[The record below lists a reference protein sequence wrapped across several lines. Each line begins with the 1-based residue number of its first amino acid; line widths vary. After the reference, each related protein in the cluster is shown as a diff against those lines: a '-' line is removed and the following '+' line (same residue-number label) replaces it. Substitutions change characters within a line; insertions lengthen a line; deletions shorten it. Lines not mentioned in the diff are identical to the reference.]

1 MQLRARADA
10 TIDVRSKS
18 AISARVVWGPWYQI
32 MPYPRVP
39 ATALPASTQVPALA
53 PSKSWPEFNKKIV
66 PCLQK
71 FYSRAFRHPV
81 HIPAEE
87 QQEMLEFLRRGPP
100 PVSTPA
106 WIKWTLTNGES
117 ETCAS
122 ADGAVQPEPAPDSAD
137 GAIQQ
142 EPAPAA
148 ADGAV
153 QPEPAPAAVPP
164 RAARKKVWR
173 PFLAPRSN
181 PMNKKCRCEFVCCCM
196 CESNFF
202 ITRTHTR
209 ACDKV
214 RQHDAPKSDAS
225 GLPFKSQACGPG
237 PRQSQRGRFGC

>member
-122 ADGAVQPEPAPDSAD
+122 ADGAVQPEPAP
-137 GAIQQ
+137 
-142 EPAPAA
+142 
-148 ADGAV
+148 
-153 QPEPAPAAVPP
+153 AAVPP